1 MYIKEKQVIAN
12 MKYREKHYDK
22 WLEMNRKVQDTWY
35 ENHKEEKKKKTLAN
49 YYYKKECQILRNIS
63 IF

>member
-12 MKYREKHYDK
+12 KKFREKHHDK

-35 ENHKEEKKKKTLAN
+35 ENNNELKHKKNKC
-49 YYYKKECQILRNIS
+49 YYYII
-63 IF
+63 

>member
-12 MKYREKHYDK
+12 KKFREKHHDK

-35 ENHKEEKKKKTLAN
+35 ENNKELKHKKNKC
-49 YYYKKECQILRNIS
+49 YYYFKKECQIFRNILL
-63 IF
+63 I